1 MLSSFYA
8 WLMFFKTLR
17 QTWIIYR
24 FSITKE
30 SIFSKPH
37 KHEKGWSSVM
47 KITFS
52 KFARNFAFTT
62 DDFFYTDSIGQSPKL
77 LNIMTYTI
85 YTIAKNLTRW
95 KWDVQRRTN
104 MEIELCDHE
113 SVVMRHFYIFFVYG
127 KTVRKN
133 DHLLLCL

>member
-1 MLSSFYA
+1 MLSSFHA
-8 WLMFFKTLR
+8 WLMSFKTLR

-62 DDFFYTDSIGQSPKL
+62 DDFFYWFNWTESKITKYHDVDDL
-77 LNIMTYTI
+77 HDCE
-85 YTIAKNLTRW
+85 NLTCW
-95 KWDVQRRTN
+95 KWDVQYWTN